1 MRLWTF
7 PLHAYMTATKE
18 LTGEAG
24 FLSAVHTGELVSSQ
38 WLKWKAGC
46 MPLRI
51 FACEPSKFND
61 DERFLFERPR

>member
-24 FLSAVHTGELVSSQ
+24 FLSAVRTHWETS
-38 WLKWKAGC
+38 
-46 MPLRI
+46 
-51 FACEPSKFND
+51 
-61 DERFLFERPR
+61 